1 MKADDRAAAWRGDV
15 TALLDD
21 GRAMAATAVMRSP
34 DMVGADPA
42 IDAALRDIGA
52 ALLADEVAALHALDH
67 RLIREVK
74 QTGGVALD
82 AAGFPELAAALD
94 RLDGRDGLD
103 DDTRSFIAR
112 WRDAISGLQRH
123 RNEVALFW
131 RRLTSLDDAMTN
143 HERQGTSLP
152 AALCREADD
161 LSKDAE
167 QLLNQMPGKE
177 RAAHIRSAGGRPG
190 DTAAFLSSLP
200 QRLAADDVVREEE
213 NRRDHLVRL
222 GQARRRLRVA
232 RTATWTSRP
241 WTLTE
246 PLVPGDRL
254 VWRDDGGARDEI
266 VMEASF
272 RQHDGRTTLL
282 VTLPA
287 TAASDDDITRSR
299 IRDEFDLVRL
309 DAQAGIRRLFWPD
322 ETVREMEI
330 RRQHPSPDQEFS
342 LRCEDRV
349 VEGDRI
355 RWVMEPEGL
364 LDDRPQVEARVER
377 IEPVPGK
384 GGGDVAVLTVIRSWG
399 LDDPPEPGSEIRQ
412 TMAALMERSCVRQ
425 HRDDED
431 VRAAKLAEAH
441 ERIRAYR
448 PGPSWGF
455 RM

>member
-1 MKADDRAAAWRGDV
+1 V
-15 TALLDD
+15 
-21 GRAMAATAVMRSP
+21 
-34 DMVGADPA
+34 
-42 IDAALRDIGA
+42 
-52 ALLADEVAALHALDH
+52 
-67 RLIREVK
+67 
-74 QTGGVALD
+74 
-82 AAGFPELAAALD
+82 
-94 RLDGRDGLD
+94 
-103 DDTRSFIAR
+103 
-112 WRDAISGLQRH
+112 
-123 RNEVALFW
+123 
-131 RRLTSLDDAMTN
+131 
-143 HERQGTSLP
+143 
-152 AALCREADD
+152 
-161 LSKDAE
+161 
-167 QLLNQMPGKE
+167 PGKE
-177 RAAHIRSAGGRPG
+177 WAAHIRSAGGRPG
-190 DTAAFLSSLP
+190 DIAAFFSDLP
-200 QRLAADDVVREEE
+200 RRLEADDAVRDEE

-222 GQARRRLRVA
+222 GQARQRLRAA
-232 RTATWTSRP
+232 RTATSASLP
-241 WTLTE
+241 WTLRQ

-254 VWRDDGGARDEI
+254 VWRDEG
-266 VMEASF
+266 
-272 RQHDGRTTLL
+272 L
-282 VTLPA
+282 
-287 TAASDDDITRSR
+287 
-299 IRDEFDLVRL
+299 
-309 DAQAGIRRLFWPD
+309 
-322 ETVREMEI
+322 REMEI
-330 RRQHPSPDQEFS
+330 GRWHPSPDQEFS